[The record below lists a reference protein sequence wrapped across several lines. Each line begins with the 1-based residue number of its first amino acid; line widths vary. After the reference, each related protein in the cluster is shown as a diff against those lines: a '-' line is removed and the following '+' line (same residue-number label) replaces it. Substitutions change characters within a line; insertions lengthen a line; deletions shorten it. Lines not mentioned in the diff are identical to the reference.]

1 MFEEIKNF
9 PPLPTSIAAIQ
20 ALCME
25 RDVNISALTKVIE
38 EDPMLSANILKS
50 VNSPLYGM
58 SKEVSSVHQAVMLF
72 GVSMIRGFAVANA
85 IKKTLPLDLSPYDIT
100 IEKLSETSVL
110 QLALLRE
117 WYGIVDKQRLPK
129 LLSATF
135 LMELGKLVISQKVIK
150 AGEKKAFL
158 NQTTEGKALSDIEKS
173 YTGHESY
180 EIASMMFEHW
190 NFETELVETLRSI
203 YQPSHGQNGEILN
216 VISSAINIYDV
227 LSKDSLD
234 NAYRAIETFGLD
246 REAFE
251 KAVDVVKTNIEKIR
265 DNL

>member
-9 PPLPTSIAAIQ
+9 PPLPASIAAIQ
-20 ALCME
+20 ELCME
-25 RDVNISALTKVIE
+25 RDVNISALSKVIE
-38 EDPMLSANILKS
+38 NDPMLTANILKS

-85 IKKTLPLDLSPYDIT
+85 IKKTLPLDLSPYNIT
-100 IEKLSETSVL
+100 IEKLTETSAL

-158 NQTTEGKALSDIEKS
+158 DQINEGKALSDVEKS

-190 NFETELVETLRSI
+190 HFESTLTETLRSI
-203 YQPSHGQNGEILN
+203 HSPNHGENGEILN
-216 VISSAINIYDV
+216 VISCAITIYDV
-227 LSKDSLD
+227 LTPESIEK
-234 NAYRAIETFGLD
+234 AHEAIGIFGLD
-246 REAFE
+246 KEAFD
-251 KAVDVVKTNIEKIR
+251 KAVEVTRINLEKHK
-265 DNL
+265 DAQ